1 MADTPVLDLLEKM
14 TLDSVDATNLD
25 ARELILVRI
34 AALVAVDAPPA
45 SYMMNL
51 KAAKNLGVDE
61 QSVRDVFAAIA
72 PIVGTARTVGALG
85 NIARALGLAIDLGEL
100 EAEVEAGA

>member
-1 MADTPVLDLLEKM
+1 
-14 TLDSVDATNLD
+14 
-25 ARELILVRI
+25 
-34 AALVAVDAPPA
+34 
-45 SYMMNL
+45 
-51 KAAKNLGVDE
+51 
-61 QSVRDVFAAIA
+61 VFAAIA